1 MSCQI
6 GMECATTRIH
16 RLNNTVRTSV
26 RFEFRLKRSFFCSHS
41 GSFVPLLS
49 SALTLGVLV
58 KRQFTLFIIWFLI
71 WNICNYFRKE
81 QVIWIWLCSLYHP
94 RQHFIRNPRWWC
106 AIAIAILH
114 FAFQNGTE
122 PTTTTMTMAKK
133 KEFNMR
139 KTTNGRKFFAA
150 SNEKQRTKMHTDKRV
165 KNSACATRAPFL
177 NWNESKARS
186 NTLTHT
192 HTKCEYP
199 NANCENANGMR
210 IIIWKQTKLRITA
223 YVFFCCF
230 LSI

>member
-1 MSCQI
+1 MCHYSDTPLEQYRANFGSLWI
-6 GMECATTRIH
+6 PLET
-16 RLNNTVRTSV
+16 
-26 RFEFRLKRSFFCSHS
+26 EFFCSHS

-150 SNEKQRTKMHTDKRV
+150 LNEKQRTKMHTDKRV

-192 HTKCEYP
+192 HTPNVNIQMRIVKMRMGCESSFESKR
-199 NANCENANGMR
+199 NCEL
-210 IIIWKQTKLRITA
+210 LRTCFSV
-223 YVFFCCF
+223 VFFQF
-230 LSI
+230 N